1 MTPPRV
7 LVVRSGPDPFASAD
21 AAKLEIVERVSHTV
35 ESLEIDHRG
44 IPARADLAVFSS
56 RIAVDRALSDPGSTL
71 ARCVAS
77 ADQVFAV
84 GASTEAALRSKGIAK
99 ASAGGGSAQALL
111 AGLPD
116 RLEGKTVIF
125 PCGADSLAEL
135 PEGLL
140 ARGARVIRIVLY
152 RKVPKPPDTGLSRE
166 ILERPFVAFCAT
178 APSAAEWLFEGLGP
192 AAEQRLR
199 ATPAVVLGM
208 TTLRWLDARGV
219 ARIEVA
225 PEASFP
231 AAARRLEALATGRS
245 GQ

>member
-1 MTPPRV
+1 M
-7 LVVRSGPDPFASAD
+7 RSGPDPFATVD
-21 AAKLEIVERVSHTV
+21 AARLEIVERVSHTV

-44 IPARADLAVFSS
+44 IPGRADLAVFSS

-71 ARCVAS
+71 ARCVAG
-77 ADQVFAV
+77 AEQVFAV

-111 AGLPD
+111 AALPD
-116 RLEGKTVIF
+116 RLEGRTVIF
-125 PCGADSLAEL
+125 PCGADSLSEL
-135 PEGLL
+135 PEGLR
-140 ARGARVIRIVLY
+140 ARGARVISIVLY
-152 RKVPKPPDTGLSRE
+152 RKIPNPADAALARE
-166 ILERPFVAFCAT
+166 ILERPFAAFCAT
-178 APSAAEWLFEGLGP
+178 APSAAQWLFDGLGP
-192 AAEQRLR
+192 AEQERLR

-208 TTLRWLDARGV
+208 STLRWLDARGV
-219 ARIEVA
+219 VRIEVA